1 MKIYTFLRFL
11 ARIVFWSYTLIVKE
25 GIKQRLTTERTKT
38 FLKL

>member
-25 GIKQRLTTERTKT
+25 GIKQRLTMERTNT
-38 FLKL
+38 SLKS